1 MNNNSL
7 PLEGICVAIEMAV
20 DAGILE
26 FVDVLN
32 VWDVWNRI
40 LSVRNHDGIEFV
52 HLQTA
57 QVIRDSRL
65 YWSLRLFSRRT
76 SPRRSTSHCSSQ

>member
-7 PLEGICVAIEMAV
+7 PIKGICVAIEMAV

-52 HLQTA
+52 HLQET
-57 QVIRDSRL
+57 QVTRDGRP

-76 SPRRSTSHCSSQ
+76 SLRRSTSHCSSR